1 MLREAKQRAP
11 IVTNQVGYNLFDRRW
26 ERQMFPTA
34 RELGIGIM
42 AYGPMAHG
50 LLTGGFTRDTTFDET
65 DWRHRNQGVI
75 FGQPLFAQENFGR
88 NIEVVDEL
96 KQVASDLGTTVAP
109 LAVAWALRDPIVAV
123 ALSGTRRRQE
133 IEENVSALDVLPKLT
148 PEVQARIDQIMS
160 HAAGQTDALPV

>member
-1 MLREAKQRAP
+1 REAKQYAP

-26 ERQMFPTA
+26 ERQMFNTA

-50 LLTGGFTRDTTFDET
+50 LLTGAFTRDTSFDET

-75 FGQPLFAQENFGR
+75 FGQPLLTKENFPR
-88 NIEVVDEL
+88 NVEVVEEL
-96 KQVASDLGTTVAP
+96 KKVARDLGTTIAP
-109 LAVAWALRDPIVAV
+109 LSVAWVLRDPVVSV

-148 PEVQARIDQIMS
+148 PDV
-160 HAAGQTDALPV
+160 